1 MNNQLSLTVN
11 GVPHMLEAKPNEML
25 SDLLRY
31 RLRLTG
37 TKIGCDE
44 AECGACTVLVNG
56 EPVDSCIYPAERADG
71 KTIVTI
77 EGLASIALSGVSR
90 QANADEALFA
100 HEPRASSASLDAS
113 HLNSPLSARLHPLQ
127 EAFVEHGAVQCGF
140 CIPGQIMTAYALL
153 ERNPNP
159 TSDEIRFALKD
170 TLCRCAGYPAIENS
184 ILAAAESLRT
194 GEPVK
199 KPNIPD
205 SIHVHK
211 SVGHIH
217 LRPDGVE
224 KVNGTAIYTDDLV
237 FDGMLYAKVRRAMIP
252 HGFLKKLDIS
262 KAKELKGVVA
272 VLTAD
277 DIPGEH
283 NHGLVIY
290 DWPVMVGVGERVRY
304 VGDAIAIVAAESQE
318 IAEQASALIEA
329 EFDLQPVITNPV
341 QARQEGVPQIHE
353 KGNLLKHIKVRKGDV
368 EQGFAESDMILE
380 HTFHTPIY
388 EHAFI
393 EPECSI
399 GVPVDSRIEIYCGS
413 QIPYQDRTQVAR
425 VMGWDESRVR
435 IVGQL
440 MGGGFGGKEDI
451 MGQIHVA
458 MLANVTQRPVKL
470 LFDRHE
476 SLLTHPKRHATQIR
490 VKMGAQKNGRLVAC
504 ESELYGDTGAYASLG
519 EKVMTRATTH
529 SAGPYNIPNVR
540 ADCYA
545 MYTNNPPAG
554 AFRGFGVTQSAFAVE
569 SMMDM
574 LAEKLNIEP
583 VELRRIHA
591 LHVGSITNTGQELR
605 ESVGLMEC
613 IDKVSS
619 SMCQVSGL
627 AHEELFKPRV
637 VSHREGAK
645 DAKKEER
652 HLHRTQ
658 VQVGKNLGVL
668 SVLGGEDSYLVRAW
682 GFAAGYKN
690 TGLGGGAPDKSAAE
704 VELYDNGTFQVR
716 SSSAEMGQGLTTVMR
731 MTVAE
736 EMSVAPEQV
745 KVLVMDTDLTP
756 NGGPTTASRQ
766 TYVTGNASR
775 YAAKTLRDAI
785 TATMAE
791 KYDVKP
797 EQIRF
802 ENGIVHANGHSMT
815 YAEVAKEM
823 KSMGQ
828 HPRALYEYEAPKTQP
843 LGILTEDGKYGDMHF
858 AFSFGVQAAEVEV
871 NKLTGEV
878 RVLRVISANDVGMA
892 VNPLGLQGQVEGG
905 VMMGL
910 GNALTEEFI
919 MDNGYVVT
927 DHLARYRIPG
937 IMLTPEITSII
948 VEHPTAEGP
957 YGAKGVGEIC
967 SIPTTPAITN
977 AIYNAVGVRVD
988 RLLVDQ
994 EMIAREIWERENDKA
1009 E

>member
-1 MNNQLSLTVN
+1 MNNQISLLVN
-11 GVPHMLEAKPNEML
+11 GIKHSLEAKPNEML
-25 SDLLRY
+25 SDVLRY
-31 RLRLTG
+31 RLHLTG
-37 TKIGCDE
+37 TKIGCE
-44 AECGACTVLVNG
+44 ESECGSCTVLVNG
-56 EPVDSCIYPAERADG
+56 EPVLACMYPAARADG

-77 EGLASIALSGVSR
+77 EGLASTLT
-90 QANADEALFA
+90 
-100 HEPRASSASLDAS
+100 P
-113 HLNSPLSARLHPLQ
+113 SPSPTGRGGLHPLQ
-127 EAFVEHGAVQCGF
+127 EAFIEHGAVQCGF

-153 ERNPNP
+153 GRNPNP

-170 TLCRCAGYPAIENS
+170 TLCRCAGYQMIENS

-199 KPNIPD
+199 PPQVPD
-205 SIHVHK
+205 SIHTHNV
-211 SVGHIH
+211 VGHTKV
-217 LRPDGVE
+217 RPDAVE
-224 KVNGTAIYTDDLV
+224 KVNGKAIYTDDLE

-252 HGFLKKLDIS
+252 HGFLTKLDIS
-262 KAKELKGVVA
+262 KAKALPGVCA
-272 VLTAD
+272 VLTAE

-290 DWPVMVGVGERVRY
+290 DWPVMIRMGERVRY
-304 VGDAIAIVAAESQE
+304 VGDAIAIVAAETQE
-318 IAEQASALIEA
+318 IAEQAAALIEA
-329 EFDLQPVITNPV
+329 QFDLQPVITNPV
-341 QARQEGVPQIHE
+341 QARKEGVPQIHE
-353 KGNLLKHIKVRKGDV
+353 KGNLLKHIKVRKGDM
-368 EQGFAESDMILE
+368 EKGFAESDVILE

-399 GVPVDSRIEIYCGS
+399 AVPTPDGRMEIYCGS

-425 VMGWDESRVR
+425 VMGWPEKRVR
-435 IVGQL
+435 ILGQL

-451 MGQIHVA
+451 AGQIHAV

-476 SLLTHPKRHATQIR
+476 SLLVHPKRHATQIR
-490 VKMGAQKNGRLVAC
+490 VKIGAKKDGHLVAI

-529 SAGPYNIPNVR
+529 SAGPYDVPNMR

-545 MYTNNPPAG
+545 IYTNNPPAG

-574 LAEKLNIEP
+574 LAEKLNIDP
-583 VELRRIHA
+583 VELRRINA
-591 LHVGSITNTGQELR
+591 LKVGSITNTGQELR

-619 SMCQVSGL
+619 AICEVSGL
-627 AHEELFKPRV
+627 SL
-637 VSHREGAK
+637 K
-645 DAKKEER
+645 DAFRPHVEIETP
-652 HLHRTQ
+652 HLIR
-658 VQVGKNLGVL
+658 
-668 SVLGGEDSYLVRAW
+668 SW

-704 VELYDNGTFQVR
+704 VELYDDGKFEVR
-716 SSSAEMGQGLTTVMR
+716 SSAAEMGQGLVSVMQL
-731 MTVAE
+731 TVAE
-736 EMSVAPEQV
+736 EMSVSPEQV
-745 KVLVMDTDLTP
+745 RVLVMDTDLTP
-756 NGGPTTASRQ
+756 DGGPTTASRQ
-766 TYVTGNASR
+766 TYTTGNASR

-785 TATMAE
+785 TATLAE
-791 KYDVKP
+791 KYDVRP

-802 ENGIVHANGHSMT
+802 ADGIVHANGHSMT
-815 YAEVAKEM
+815 YAAVAQEM
-823 KSMGQ
+823 KAMGQ
-828 HPRALYEYEAPKTQP
+828 HPRALYEYEAPRTQP
-843 LGILTEDGKYGDMHF
+843 LGTGGDMHF

-878 RVLRVISANDVGMA
+878 RVLKVISANDVGMA

-910 GNALTEEFI
+910 GNVITEEFL
-919 MDNGYVVT
+919 MDNGYVVS
-927 DHLARYRIPG
+927 DHLARYRVPG

-957 YGAKGVGEIC
+957 YGAKGVGEIS

-988 RLLVDQ
+988 KLPVDQ
-994 EMIAREIWERENDKA
+994 QSIAREIWTMEEK
-1009 E
+1009 